1 MVNFSVLSE
10 KQIRKEVY
18 DLRMNG
24 VENYA
29 HINRGRK
36 DDLPGYNII
45 SVTDLLNFL
54 TVNDYMNGIANK
66 YNFKI
71 FNNSLPLSVIYFFPT
86 VFFKAKE
93 HEEMMLKRLEA
104 VDYHCPVCRERYE
117 LKDFYSFPLFKFNIT
132 VFEKDLNKKSGEE
145 LIDLFAVINLS
156 EISPICYKCLSFAHP
171 ELIDIIND
179 EKLSIDVGREHFKNI
194 HKDNPDAIENLLLYE
209 TLVDYKRILLDK
221 INFFLN
227 PDVYIDFVD
236 FTNLEKIG
244 DSYRYTSFSEMLDNL
259 LK

>member
-10 KQIRKEVY
+10 QQIRKEVY

-24 VENYA
+24 IENYA
-29 HINRGRK
+29 HNNRERK
-36 DDLPGYNII
+36 DELPGYNII

-54 TVNDYMNGIANK
+54 TVNDFMNGIANK
-66 YNFKI
+66 YNFKM
-71 FNNSLPLSVIYFFPT
+71 FNNSLPLSVIYFFPV
-86 VFFKAKE
+86 VFLKSKE
-93 HEEMMLKRLEA
+93 HEEMLLKRLEGL
-104 VDYHCPVCRERYE
+104 DYFCPVCRERYE

-132 VFEKDLNKKSGEE
+132 VFEKNLNKKSGEE

-171 ELIDIIND
+171 ELIGIISD
-179 EKLSIDVGREHFKNI
+179 ERLSIERGREHFKKV
-194 HKDNPDAIENLLLYE
+194 HKNNPDAIENMLLYD
-209 TLVDYKRILLDK
+209 TLVEYKRNIIDK

-227 PDVYIDFVD
+227 PDVYIDFID

-244 DSYRYTSFSEMLDNL
+244 ASYRRTNFSEMLENL
-259 LK
+259 FK